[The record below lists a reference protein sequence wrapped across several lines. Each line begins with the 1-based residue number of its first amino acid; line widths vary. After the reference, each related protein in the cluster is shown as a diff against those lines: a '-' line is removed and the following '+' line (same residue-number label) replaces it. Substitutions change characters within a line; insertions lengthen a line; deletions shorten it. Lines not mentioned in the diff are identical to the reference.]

1 MNLHAIAEKQKSVK
15 NLHARMS
22 HENLHARLSNELT
35 LTFGHMTQNLEGGHF
50 RHFSL
55 ALSFRS
61 SQFHRSESWIFFFF
75 LFSIRRFRQP

>member
-35 LTFGHMTQNLEGGHF
+35 LTFGHMTQNLEGGHGGADK
-50 RHFSL
+50 
-55 ALSFRS
+55 ALTK
-61 SQFHRSESWIFFFF
+61 SERIYCY
-75 LFSIRRFRQP
+75 L